1 MIRNGHMPDD
11 RGGFGTH
18 CVGDCHI
25 ARRVGNLVDVRHMRV
40 AQRRVRFDGLEH
52 ITVRILDQLR
62 LAGAKVTLQLDIQA
76 YMPDGFDE
84 NTVMRITEAS
94 KELGVAHFD
103 FEEG

>member
-1 MIRNGHMPDD
+1 MPPAPEPQKNRYFATVQLDE
-11 RGGFGTH
+11 RMPSRT
-18 CVGDCHI
+18 I
-25 ARRVGNLVDVRHMRV
+25 AQLN
-40 AQRRVRFDGLEH
+40 E
-52 ITVRILDQLR
+52 RILDQLR